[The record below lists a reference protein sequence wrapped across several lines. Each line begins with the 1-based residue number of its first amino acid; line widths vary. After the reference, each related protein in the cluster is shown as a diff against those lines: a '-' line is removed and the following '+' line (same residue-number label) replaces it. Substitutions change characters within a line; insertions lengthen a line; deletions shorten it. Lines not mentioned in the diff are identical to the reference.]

1 MAVRSTAWRSPSGA
15 ALRKW
20 RDETPEALA
29 VIAYR
34 AGTGVRR
41 LTYREFSDYVERF
54 ARELRELEVG
64 PGQVVAMQLP
74 NWWQVSALLLACGRV
89 GAVVA
94 PIMMTIGPRELE
106 RILSRLDASVCVTV
120 DQWGDVQYSE
130 AVAEMAPR
138 LPKLRHRV
146 VINGGDAPGGTVNF
160 GRHFEET
167 PWEQQPGGF
176 LGALAEDPDRVAVV
190 LFTSAAGNRGGAAE
204 HHAQRER

>member
-1 MAVRSTAWRSPSGA
+1 MESMRMILSELRPGQDLVREYRAAGAWRNEGPLA
-15 ALRKW
+15 DLRKW
-20 RDETPEALA
+20 RDETPDAHA

-54 ARELRELEVG
+54 ARALRELEVG

-94 PIMMTIGPRELE
+94 PIMVTIGPRELE

-120 DQWGDVQYSE
+120 DQWGTCSIRR
-130 AVAEMAPR
+130 R
-138 LPKLRHRV
+138 LPRWR
-146 VINGGDAPGGTVNF
+146 PGCRSCGT
-160 GRHFEET
+160 GWSSPGAT
-167 PWEQQPGGF
+167 PTGT
-176 LGALAEDPDRVAVV
+176 R
-190 LFTSAAGNRGGAAE
+190 
-204 HHAQRER
+204 